1 MPSFKRAYTI
11 LIHTLLV
18 GALVA
23 IGILLMQNAQLRSSS
38 NHRNTSPS
46 LNPGDFIR
54 EFDVSPLQDSLRIDM
69 SAARQ
74 LFFFFKTD
82 CPLCQSTVPAWNS
95 IADRMKG
102 LRIPVHGIAF
112 DNEHSAKEYTGA
124 RSLRF
129 SISILRDGRSFAL
142 ANHLYSVPMTML
154 VSRGLIIQ
162 KIWAGSLDSLQVAEI
177 IREGRQ

>member
-1 MPSFKRAYTI
+1 MPSFKQAYDI

-38 NHRNTSPS
+38 SHRNTSPGP
-46 LNPGDFIR
+46 NPGDSIR
-54 EFDVSPLQDSLRIDM
+54 EFDVSPLQDSLRIDL
-69 SAARQ
+69 SAERQ

-95 IADRMKG
+95 IAERMKG

-112 DNEHSAKEYTGA
+112 DNEQNAKKYAGVH
-124 RSLRF
+124 SLRF
-129 SISILRDGRSFAL
+129 PVSIFRDGPSFAL
-142 ANHLYSVPMTML
+142 ANHMYSVPMTML
-154 VSRGLIIQ
+154 VSKGLIIQ
-162 KIWAGSLDSLQVAEI
+162 RIWSGALDSTQASTI

>member
-1 MPSFKRAYTI
+1 MPSIKRAYTI

-38 NHRNTSPS
+38 DHRNTSPGP
-46 LNPGDFIR
+46 NRGDPIKQ
-54 EFDVSPLQDSLRIDM
+54 FDISPLQDSLRINM

-112 DNEHSAKEYTGA
+112 DNEQSAKEYAAA

-129 SISILRDGRSFAL
+129 PVSILRDGRSFAL
-142 ANHLYSVPMTML
+142 ANQMYSVPVTML
-154 VSRGLIIQ
+154 VSKGLVIQ
-162 KIWAGSLDSLQVAEI
+162 KIWAGAGDSTQVAEI
-177 IREGRQ
+177 MREGQQ